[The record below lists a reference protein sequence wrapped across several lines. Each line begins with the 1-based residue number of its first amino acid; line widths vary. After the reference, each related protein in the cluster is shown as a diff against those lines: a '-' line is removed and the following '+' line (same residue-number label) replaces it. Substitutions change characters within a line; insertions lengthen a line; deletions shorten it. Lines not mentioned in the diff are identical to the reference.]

1 MGRVCTVYLNKYKNT
16 IDTRLSMCYT
26 VDTKKEREDRTM
38 RVTWAIVKPYINTKG
53 IVDGTALVKWCFNE
67 ESARKGAEE
76 LNKEYNTTIYT
87 VEEVEMFDTRDS
99 F

>member
-1 MGRVCTVYLNKYKNT
+1 MRT
-16 IDTRLSMCYT
+16 I
-26 VDTKKEREDRTM
+26 
-38 RVTWAIVKPYINTKG
+38 WAIVKPYINTKG
-53 IVDGTALVKWCFNE
+53 VVDGTSLVRWCFNE
-67 ESARKGAEE
+67 ESARKGAKE

>member
-1 MGRVCTVYLNKYKNT
+1 M
-16 IDTRLSMCYT
+16 
-26 VDTKKEREDRTM
+26 RT
-38 RVTWAIVKPYINTKG
+38 TWAIVKPYINTKG
-53 IVDGTALVKWCFNE
+53 VVDGTSLVRWSFNE

-76 LNKEYNTTIYT
+76 LNAQYNTTIYT